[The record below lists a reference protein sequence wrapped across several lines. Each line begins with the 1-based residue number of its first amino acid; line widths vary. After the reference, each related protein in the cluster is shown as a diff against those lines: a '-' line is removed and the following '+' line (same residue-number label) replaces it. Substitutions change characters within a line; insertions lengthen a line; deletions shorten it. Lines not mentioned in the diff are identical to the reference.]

1 MPTLPA
7 WSTTLPNGNPQD
19 VTIDGSTVLVT
30 DTRNNRL
37 VRLNAA
43 TGAQIG
49 GFLGVGNLH
58 SPEGVAVDAN
68 GNIWVGDRAYNRVV
82 ELNASGGFV
91 QFLGKLGTGPGQ
103 FNHPTHLV
111 IQGNLL
117 YVCDVWNDRIQVF
130 NLSPAVGSKTDTFT
144 GSVSASGT
152 ASVKKTITVT
162 DTSAPIQAELDWP
175 TTSANLNLFLMPPGS
190 STAVAQATS
199 NDQQPGD
206 AQLPADRRRDIH
218 TAGEGH
224 HRVIGVH
231 PDRNA

>member
-1 MPTLPA
+1 
-7 WSTTLPNGNPQD
+7 
-19 VTIDGSTVLVT
+19 
-30 DTRNNRL
+30 
-37 VRLNAA
+37 
-43 TGAQIG
+43 
-49 GFLGVGNLH
+49 
-58 SPEGVAVDAN
+58 
-68 GNIWVGDRAYNRVV
+68 
-82 ELNASGGFV
+82 V

-130 NLSPAVGSKTDTFT
+130 NLSPAVGSTTDTFT

-152 ASVKKTITVT
+152 VSVTKKITVT

-199 NDQQPGD
+199 KTNNPESLSFQPTVAGTYTLRVK
-206 AQLPADRRRDIH
+206 AITGSSSFTL
-218 TAGEGH
+218 TATHG
-224 HRVIGVH
+224 
-231 PDRNA
+231 